1 MLIKLLATQIPDF
14 WEVIKYGV
22 IRADHVST
30 ETSADYLNDLL
41 LSLLNDKRICYV
53 ALDDNRN
60 VTSLLILQIKINS
73 VTDAKY
79 LYMQCLYSYTST
91 SMKDWQDLFKFI
103 KDFAEAE
110 NCKYLRFES
119 GNKRLIDMAK
129 SVGFK
134 HDFVTMSLN
143 VGGI

>member
-1 MLIKLLATQIPDF
+1 MLIKLLATQIPAF
-14 WEVIKYGV
+14 WEIIKYGV
-22 IRADHVST
+22 LRADHVST
-30 ETSADYLNDLL
+30 ETSAEYLNDLL

-60 VTSLLILQIKINS
+60 VTSLLILQVKINNI
-73 VTDAKY
+73 TNDKY

-91 SMKDWQDLFKFI
+91 SMEDWQDLFKFI

-110 NCKYLRFES
+110 KCNYLSFES
-119 GNKRLIDMAK
+119 NNERLIDMAK

-143 VGGI
+143 LGGA